1 MLLND
6 LLGTAWALH
15 EPRLR
20 ALSTTD
26 IADIKAFSLPENLGD
41 DDDASYEVQN
51 GVAVISVSGVLVKYD
66 GLLTQLLGG
75 VSTQTISQIF
85 SDALDNDA
93 VESILLVVDSPG
105 GQVAGTADL
114 ATLIASSAKPVTAYV
129 SDMAA
134 SGAYWLASQCDTII
148 ANPTACIG
156 SIGVYCV
163 LEDNSRLYED
173 AGVKVTLVKAGAY
186 KGVGADGVPITDD
199 QIADQQREIDG
210 LYRIF
215 VSSVAKGRGLSIADA
230 TKLATGQTWLA
241 SEAVKLKL
249 IDGVDTLS
257 NVIGG
262 IVAKSKDSVLAADV
276 KPEAVAVVET
286 PAVDVPAVAVAAVVD
301 APALDVDKLKADA
314 MAAGAKSA
322 DDRLAELLELA
333 PEDPAFVLAQF
344 KAGASVA
351 SAAKAY
357 AAKLSADLKAER
369 TKAAQLATLDP
380 SDGVKSLQVA
390 TSIPSN
396 PEADWDN
403 NVGDVQSRFTSKRA
417 YLALAKANA
426 KKSAAK

>member
-1 MLLND
+1 
-6 LLGTAWALH
+6 
-15 EPRLR
+15 
-20 ALSTTD
+20 LSTTD

-129 SDMAA
+129 SDM
-134 SGAYWLASQCDTII
+134 ASQCDTII